1 MIKKFLT
8 SQIIVN
14 LILLSPLMSQ
24 TLSGIYSLRGVREM
38 ASAFKFEPDGSFQ
51 FFYSYGAVDRFAE
64 GNYKIEGDKVIL
76 MSTKE
81 GGKDFEVINQKKK
94 GNKYFIKVVDP
105 NSYLTENIL
114 VIGIKADQKYEY
126 VTDENGIVE
135 MKENSLDRIV
145 LQHGLYPDIYTSIME
160 APNDNTYFEVALKP
174 SLEQVSFKGI
184 DLKLVDGELHC
195 LPNYLMPFENIRF
208 VKEP

>member
-1 MIKKFLT
+1 MIKTFLT
-8 SQIIVN
+8 NKIIFN
-14 LILLSPLMSQ
+14 LLLLSPLMGQS
-24 TLSGIYSLRGVREM
+24 LSGIYSLRGGREM
-38 ASAFKFEPDGSFQ
+38 ASAFKFEPDSSFQ

-64 GNYKIEGDKVIL
+64 GSYEIDSNKVVL
-76 MSTKE
+76 KSTKE
-81 GGKDFEVINQKKK
+81 GGQDFEVIKQKKK
-94 GNKYFIKVVDP
+94 GKNFFIKIVDL
-105 NSYLTENIL
+105 NSYLTQNIL

-126 VTDENGIVE
+126 ITDEHGIAE
-135 MKENSLDRIV
+135 MKENDLDRIV

-184 DLKLVDGELHC
+184 VLYLVNGELHC